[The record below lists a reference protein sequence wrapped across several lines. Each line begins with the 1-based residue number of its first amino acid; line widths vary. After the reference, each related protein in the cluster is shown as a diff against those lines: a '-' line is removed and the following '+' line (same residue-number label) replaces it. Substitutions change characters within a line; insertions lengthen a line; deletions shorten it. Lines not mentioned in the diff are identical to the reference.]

1 VETKKNTFQSYIR
14 NDEAER
20 FNSEIATLAG
30 PVDLENC
37 DLSNQ
42 DLRRFNLRSANL
54 RNAYLKMADLR
65 GVDLSDAQMD
75 GASINRAHISGAF
88 FPRNI
93 PAQEVWL
100 SIEHGTR
107 MRATL

>member
-1 VETKKNTFQSYIR
+1 METKKNKFQAYIR
-14 NDEAER
+14 SDDAER
-20 FNSEIATLAG
+20 FNAEIAALG
-30 PVDLENC
+30 GSVDLENC

-65 GVDLSDAQMD
+65 GVDLSSAQMD

-88 FPRNI
+88 FPRSI
-93 PAQEVWL
+93 PAQEVLL
-100 SIEHGTR
+100 SVEHGTR
-107 MRATL
+107 MRAAP